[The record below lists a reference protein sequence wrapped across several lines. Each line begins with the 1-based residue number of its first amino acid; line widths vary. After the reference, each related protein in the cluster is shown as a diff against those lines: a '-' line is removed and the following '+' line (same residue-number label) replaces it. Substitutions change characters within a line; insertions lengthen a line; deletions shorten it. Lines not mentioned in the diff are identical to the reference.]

1 MDLRDERQARGWSQE
16 ELAART
22 GLSVRTIQR
31 IENGSVPGLSSARL
45 LADALGVDVAEIIA
59 GGRPSNDGAGN
70 ARAAVPAWRQTPA
83 ATAVRDGLV
92 GYADFEGRAGRPDY
106 WWFFLAV
113 TLVVATA
120 TALAEQLGTAVG
132 LVLAVPLVAAGARRL
147 HDTGHSG
154 WWQLFC
160 LAPFGFVVPLVLLVR
175 PTVEDAAE
183 RRAEPPAASVPG
195 DSAGEPVRDGQS
207 AES

>member
-1 MDLRDERQARGWSQE
+1 MNVRDERQARGWSQE

-31 IENGSVPGLSSARL
+31 IENGSPPGLSSARL
-45 LADALGVDVAEIIA
+45 LAEALGVDVAA
-59 GGRPSNDGAGN
+59 FTGGRPPAPVNGAEDGGTSG
-70 ARAAVPAWRQTPA
+70 PSWQQTPA

-92 GYADFEGRAGRPDY
+92 GFSDFEGRAGRPDY

-113 TLVVATA
+113 TLVIAAT

-132 LVLAVPLVAAGARRL
+132 VVLAVPLVAAGARRL

-154 WWQLFC
+154 WWQLFA
-160 LAPFGFVVPLVLLVR
+160 LAPFGFVVPLVLLVQ
-175 PTVEDAAE
+175 PTAEDAAA
-183 RRAEPPAASVPG
+183 RRAASATPRDDKTEDSVSNGPGAAG
-195 DSAGEPVRDGQS
+195 
-207 AES
+207 